1 MKQSR
6 LSKRSTVNKIKK
18 GGLQTSQTSH
28 ILKQQQSQLGNKNGS
43 EMKTDNIQLSIF
55 LSYKRKKHLPFLI
68 KLPLLLPFSSHRFLC
83 KMMPNGPV
91 RF

>member
-55 LSYKRKKHLPFLI
+55 LFYNRKKNLAI
-68 KLPLLLPFSSHRFLC
+68 ADKNCRRCSLLALTASFA
-83 KMMPNGPV
+83 K
-91 RF
+91 